1 MDRQKNLIPNN
12 LEDWEILLSG
22 QNIGAIKGSEVPFNI
37 AEEIGFFG
45 DRSTQLQHRL
55 AAWRKKREFG
65 LTFTIYDWDFEILSK
80 LVDLKVVDGKLRD
93 QIKSEMSEQL
103 IVFKTANALDFE
115 TVVDGDETIVFTGVG
130 DGATYT
136 NFTFELA
143 QDNIVPGTLAFSL
156 VSPAEDFTDDE
167 YGRLTGS
174 LEGTGRY
181 NNVDGKGEITLA
193 EAIAAITCTTGA
205 YSHYTKKQAEVRF
218 PRMVMALT
226 ADAIFSAEAES
237 TGLPIVGYALMGPND
252 FSMEIEFVAPS

>member
-12 LEDWEILLSG
+12 LEDWKILLSG
-22 QNIGAIKGSEVPFNI
+22 QDIGAIKGSEVGWPI
-37 AEEIGFFG
+37 ADEVGFFG
-45 DRSTQLQHRL
+45 DKSTQLQHRL

-65 LTFTIYDWDFEILSK
+65 LTFTLYDWDFEILSK

-103 IVFKTANALDFE
+103 IIFKTANVLDFE
-115 TVVDGDETIVFTGVG
+115 TVVAGDETIVFTGVG
-130 DGATYT
+130 ETPFT
-136 NFTFELA
+136 KFTFELA

-156 VSPAEDFTDDE
+156 VLPAEDFTDDE

-193 EAIAAITCTTGA
+193 EAVASITSTTGA
-205 YSHYTKKQAEVRF
+205 YSHYTKKQAELRF
-218 PRMVMALT
+218 PRMVIAL
-226 ADAIFSAEAES
+226 AENASFNAEAEA
-237 TGLPIVGYALMGPND
+237 TGLPIVGYALMGAND
-252 FSMEIEFVAPS
+252 FSMELEFVTPS